1 MRRLLSE
8 AATSPTRSQE
18 DATESDQ
25 STAPHASPTSTIS
38 DGIAVLSAR
47 NGISAKSNSPPS
59 LAASESF
66 ETIAPF
72 DETLPGQT
80 FHRTFLVD
88 GGKWT
93 FRAPYVPATDVF
105 SPRWLRQFSTPIG
118 ATLPPE
124 ALCVY
129 CSFDETIAWSTLPGA
144 RGWYDLE
151 GMAWSDHLVVRHGIS
166 PFFRGYF
173 APPAVLRK
181 SCMTSMFCMQLDDGY
196 CRTCGEWVTAAAMWT
211 VPEAG
216 YGSQLTADWRMWWR
230 HASECHADATGGV
243 QRIPESTWTSSEIPT
258 PSPIARRTSLS
269 TASEASIPSSPL
281 AGRSDDDPFWART
294 LVDDSGIGTSS
305 FLTTCDISY

>member
-1 MRRLLSE
+1 MRTLLTLTVRDVSSE
-8 AATSPTRSQE
+8 LTGRPRHS
-18 DATESDQ
+18 
-25 STAPHASPTSTIS
+25 
-38 DGIAVLSAR
+38 
-47 NGISAKSNSPPS
+47 GISAKSNSPPS

-230 HASECHADATGGV
+230 HASG
-243 QRIPESTWTSSEIPT
+243 TWQMNVRYVLSAHCGSGDRV
-258 PSPIARRTSLS
+258 SRRCDRRGP
-269 TASEASIPSSPL
+269 AN
-281 AGRSDDDPFWART
+281 
-294 LVDDSGIGTSS
+294 SGIDLDVLRDPDSFAHSPSHIALHRLRGIDS
-305 FLTTCDISY
+305 FLAPCWPKR